1 MTSRI
6 AYDTRE
12 VFKRTDF
19 QTKGKVSDDYK
30 KLMQDIRQAEF
41 KRMLSKARTVD
52 GAALS
57 QNLKVEL
64 EKRLEVL
71 QKDSSSDGLNQL
83 ATELIIARWFAAKV
97 QKDLGEV

>member
-1 MTSRI
+1 MYLR
-6 AYDTRE
+6 
-12 VFKRTDF
+12 
-19 QTKGKVSDDYK
+19 
-30 KLMQDIRQAEF
+30 KLKINNFRKF
-41 KRMLSKARTVD
+41 
-52 GAALS
+52 